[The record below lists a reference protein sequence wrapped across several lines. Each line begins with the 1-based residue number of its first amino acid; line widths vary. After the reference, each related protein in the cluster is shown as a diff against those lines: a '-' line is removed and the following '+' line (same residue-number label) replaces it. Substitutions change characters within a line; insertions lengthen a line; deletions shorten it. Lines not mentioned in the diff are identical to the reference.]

1 MARFL
6 EGGKEQI
13 KKATEAVK
21 PQNRGKNLVKNA
33 ANTAIKNTKKH
44 NQQQAVQNAQKKL
57 NNYTATRNA
66 KIVKSIKKLFNGEPT
81 QLQQNAIGGGSNSSS
96 VANAGAFNFSY
107 NGGQYTGAGKQ
118 ARDTFESI
126 IPQAGDMKALARF
139 AAKRDTATN
148 AEDMHFYDK
157 YSLPHSDVG
166 PDAHDLIIGRG
177 QDWMT
182 DNEALT
188 NWILGDIDFESSNF
202 TEADLEAARKRQEQY
217 EDYMDRYLRD
227 VPVFDP
233 ESIGPKTEKQ
243 FTEDAPLPPWIART
257 PANID
262 TWDYYKT
269 YSHDVVQSTADAYDA
284 FITEQREFAKNP
296 YKSAFSTD
304 RNESDIDSFLDIA
317 VSSRSLDELKTNTS
331 NYFRDYV
338 LNPIKS
344 GHILTAGG
352 NAIWNLMD
360 TMDIASRGV
369 RAFTAGSTALGGLHG
384 VEGTYKTKLSGTG
397 NMFLAG
403 GLSARTEYGTKKAND
418 TTFTGQNIYWIQN
431 KEGESFS
438 ESELHRAQEVF
449 LQNGG
454 YELLLKA
461 NPGFGSKADLGSEM
475 MQKSPEELKAL
486 LQEAFKDKA
495 FAKDGLT
502 WERVYEDLQENYF
515 SSDRSLQDVSNA
527 VENVKKAYSDPSAT
541 FNADTGS
548 MAADVII
555 ESALDP
561 GLVLGGVSKG
571 ISKGTVRSVSENA
584 IKDGFVS
591 ILRNSDQADEL
602 MKNKRI
608 RSVITAFINT
618 NEGKDIIF
626 KNSKNFNASVNVLI
640 DEIARNSDGI
650 FSTDAA
656 RDTFRKTVTA
666 HLIGKNANINGRI
679 IESTDWARN
688 AFDTKLFKSA
698 YYMDKAIDGI
708 DSAIVKSS
716 FAAPWL
722 LVKGIKG
729 GKRVLASTEAVGRI
743 VTAQHIKA
751 GEAAR
756 AVRDELT
763 GAVDVTKARKLILKA
778 QAGEVDIRSAQ
789 RALREVS
796 LEYDKLAVNINSWIP
811 RYLSGELTEDEV
823 MKLVA
828 DQISGFTNGKYSRV
842 SDLAAEV
849 ASQDVRYAQ
858 DIQNAYTRLDK
869 QFSRLSDIMARHSD
883 DAQARF
889 LDEVG
894 KIDNIDELRSL
905 YRANYDN
912 PRLLALRQEVLDKS
926 VIEGLTEADL
936 DRIVSDVQN
945 GLFTERDVTVKDIKK
960 ATQAVAKA
968 SDNVVER
975 TVSVNDFKSLL
986 ESDFK
991 KLLDD
996 VFETSEDIDHRVE
1009 YPAKIKTLLKP
1020 SDTTTALSVDYII
1033 KTVDSTINSI
1043 MFRTTMDLDYK
1054 AADTVARL
1062 TSDERI
1068 ATLKR
1073 LRDAVLKLDTI
1084 SLKDVEVVTRVH
1096 VDRMALMQNFINS
1109 SSIKKVFDQAYDSI
1123 ISPVLDILS
1132 TQHLNDIDITSDP
1145 IFSDLFRL
1153 KELKYGYD
1161 RTNTLKS
1168 ELMSLRGFSDAKLH
1182 TILNGLGNNFGR
1194 KYGSLQDVI
1203 RMPGVLRRNLEATV
1217 RAQFGTS
1224 KLSMERLTDMLK
1236 SINSDSPS
1244 EYLKP
1249 YLKEIEEDT
1258 TGELKA
1264 WFNNIAN
1271 GDPLT
1276 PQSYVD
1282 KQMLSAILI
1291 DPSLVDE
1298 YNAMVKAGKSPIFF
1312 HISTTGLSSELNDIT
1327 AVSYRKWVPIDLP
1340 EGEKLSLAKI
1350 KAAFDSADTDT
1361 FMRGLSDAEIDAI
1374 SENNLRHMADWKGL
1388 SSSQIRDV
1396 YKKVF
1401 GASDSNPQESES
1413 ELLER
1418 VCSFLNAES
1427 VHGTERVI
1435 PNLVVHDLDG
1445 FNIPFFNRKVAEAS
1459 RYASEESKIYDYSRN
1474 MLNRIQSSSSNTYDR
1489 LASRVGDNS
1498 FTAEE
1503 VDQVV
1508 DILTDYIDDIGRYA
1522 GDDYDMLDFSEFSD
1536 VFSRVISTASS
1547 VNDEEDIYYD
1557 LAKSIN
1563 DAVKTY
1569 GNVLDDLA
1577 AYNKAVSDIANLN
1590 LYPKQLAF
1598 TSSGLADNA
1607 VYTALNAAG
1616 RDTINVESRIY
1627 IKDVISY
1634 FNIEDSDV
1642 GMNVTFDALDR
1653 MHNMAQYIIRNR
1665 DSAMVNGA
1673 EDFLSRYKSGL
1684 DAFINGVITDAKEAG
1699 YSSTEFEY
1707 LRNLKI
1713 PNTAVESYLMAQKLY
1728 DDYAKHWLS
1737 TDSLTSFDRSV
1748 SDIDT
1753 IRSEIIHMKRR
1764 IESNDFLISNQHRL
1778 GLSDFRIELAK
1789 ESREAS
1795 YKIRSDLYQS
1805 LYGEMCEHMNNHR
1818 TRVFSEILTSA
1829 DTGLSDSYASE
1840 ELLKL
1845 LDGANRPDIFKAAAN
1860 ADYSKTIYS
1869 YRDGVLREGIEM
1881 ASRVSEVNSN
1891 IRKNI
1896 RQLETMDRFYK
1907 NAGLTKTT
1915 DRATAMLHHKAKRL
1929 FDMLEASDLPSR
1941 ESFQNFMRRASEI
1954 QRLKLQQYAIDS
1966 LKVDGAFDRARL
1978 LQELVYNKFNHIA
1991 FNSRAYSGT
2000 ELSDLKRFVT
2010 DLQKNGDDFISYYED
2025 RSTGNVFV
2033 YLNYKCE
2040 IATNGRTNFLNRVEI
2055 PRPTRNAIG
2064 FADFDELKTLIDDID
2079 DIEDFREVYRQLTSC
2094 WEDTRMLSQGA
2105 INGTSGK
2112 VVSRKQAEEYLA
2124 TIPSEMNDML
2134 SPKGM
2139 LMADTA
2145 RDIVY
2150 DPGFVRNDDTD
2161 LLVDYL
2167 ETLSREADIAKEDAI
2182 LVNEVFSGNSTI
2194 QFNELA
2200 ANFTDDELIEYFG
2213 NNPDYVVVTLTTN
2226 PNTRTG
2232 LQVQQLK
2239 LDNPASL
2246 QVARTSPN
2254 TTILPYDMFYEIADT
2269 MNRSQQD
2276 GYYRR
2281 LLGKY
2286 LLAYKAFALVKPGT
2300 WMRNYID
2307 ATTKAALDGGEDMTN
2322 ILTLMSYQG
2331 KAARDVAAYSR
2342 IMKADPSLLNKAN
2355 WELIQQTFKTDM
2367 TFDDFQL
2374 LKGVMDS
2381 NQYRTADKAFLN
2393 KAAMKNGGL
2402 NTISG
2407 EDIGLR
2413 NLDEKDIT
2421 TAFSKYMK
2429 NEVDLPLSRTDFI
2442 DIYLGRKT
2450 ADREVLD
2457 QFESMM
2463 RILSTNMQ
2471 NADASTLFDK
2481 SVNLMFKP
2489 FGAVESL
2496 ARYSQTMYLR
2506 DMGLSANQTLKH
2518 IHMTQF
2524 FTAPTWGAFNKLET
2538 IMPFITFRYNNFMYW
2553 MRMMDENPRFFRY
2566 FEDVYGTITEDTIEN
2581 MMEDGESA
2589 DYSTDTLWQNGA
2601 IPLGDSG
2608 INIKIGNSFLSA
2620 VNDFYGGPDMLIGR
2634 QGGLNPLLR
2643 ETLRF
2648 SSYAL
2653 GLQSKEFFSD
2663 VDLDISKD
2671 MSVDGALGLLPGG
2684 NLMIQARNLITK
2696 LPGTFSGGGPTM
2708 DTLFQTLSFMGVL
2721 GIRQDY
2727 SSGGNFDYNEW
2738 LEELARQGK
2747 WFDSNLGKI
2756 VPLSEKN
2763 SYGAN
2768 DPNISWEDRQAYMM
2782 VHFGKIWDPN
2792 QSKFVFSDDIVSG
2805 NSDVKFDFE
2814 NDPEAWDK
2822 LQKWM
2827 KLKGK
2832 VYDYNQRKFVLQED
2846 YISGGL
2852 NDPSLTFEERSA
2864 LIYDKFGLRWDGN
2877 QNTYVDDNHYISGGL
2892 NDTKNFNEVKSLRL
2906 ALYGEVWDSAQHKF
2920 VKTQEP
2926 SIVTIGKFFGG
2937 EEYDEYFSRLAIPR
2951 LQNVDLSF
2959 HVNSE
2964 GLLVTEDGRYI
2975 LTGNADYNA
2984 RVFDKFK
2991 YTFGGRSYGGWK
3003 RYSHWKT
3010 YDRPKKPYK
3019 GRTLPKHYYTGYG
3032 WNDAEGYYR
3041 LNYQFNY
3048 QYHNPDPAKKLNRLL
3063 SPRVQYPYGGGYN
3076 KYSFY
3081 TR

>member
-1 MARFL
+1 MARFF
-6 EGGKEQI
+6 EGGMKQVRKTQESV
-13 KKATEAVK
+13 KA
-21 PQNRGKNLVKNA
+21 QNRIKNLVTNIGKD
-33 ANTAIKNTKKH
+33 TAKKVTR
-44 NQQQAVQNAQKKL
+44 QETAKRAQRQY
-57 NNYTATRNA
+57 NNPTVARDSN
-66 KIVKSIKKLFNGEPT
+66 IVKSVKEFFNGNPT
-81 QLQQNAIGGGSNSSS
+81 QLQQNARGGSDSSS
-96 VANAGAFNFSY
+96 IANAGAFNFSY
-107 NGGQYTGAGKQ
+107 SGGQFSRAGTQ
-118 ARDTFESI
+118 ARDTLNSI
-126 IPQAGDMKALARF
+126 IPQPGDMKAYAEF
-139 AAKRDTATN
+139 AAKRDTSTDEISA
-148 AEDMHFYDK
+148 HFYDK
-157 YSLPHSDVG
+157 YALPHSDIG
-166 PDAHDLIIGRG
+166 PDAHNLMIGRG

-182 DNEALT
+182 DSEALT
-188 NWILGDIDFESSNF
+188 DWILGGLDFESGNI
-202 TEADLEAARKRQEQY
+202 TEADLDAARKRQQQY
-217 EDYMDRYLRD
+217 EDYMDKYLRD

-233 ESIGPKTEKQ
+233 EFNGPKSEKQ
-243 FTEDAPLPPWIART
+243 FTEDAPLPPWIQPT
-257 PANID
+257 SANID
-262 TWDYYKT
+262 TWEYYKT
-269 YSHDVVQSTADAYDA
+269 YSHDVVQSTADAYTDYMN
-284 FITEQREFAKNP
+284 EKKEFAKHP
-296 YKSAFSTD
+296 YKSAFSTE
-304 RNESDIDSFLDIA
+304 RNEQDVDSFLDIL
-317 VSSRSLDELKTNTS
+317 VSSRSFNDLKNNTK
-331 NYFRDYV
+331 NYFRDYII
-338 LNPIKS
+338 NPIKA
-344 GHILTAGG
+344 GDIMAAGG
-352 NAIWNLMD
+352 NALWNMMD
-360 TMDIASRGV
+360 TMDIASRGA
-369 RAFTAGSTALGGLHG
+369 RAFTAGATVLGGRNVTFKG
-384 VEGTYKTKLSGTG
+384 QNVYWTKLDGYTD
-397 NMFLAG
+397 
-403 GLSARTEYGTKKAND
+403 E
-418 TTFTGQNIYWIQN
+418 
-431 KEGESFS
+431 ESQ
-438 ESELHRAQEVF
+438 RAQKIF
-449 LQNGG
+449 MDNGG

-461 NPGFGSKADLGSEM
+461 HPGEATKADLASSKANMSE
-475 MQKSPEELKAL
+475 EELIAKL
-486 LQEAFKDKA
+486 NQA
-495 FAKDGLT
+495 FAKEGINWRT
-502 WERVYEDLQENYF
+502 IYNDLDKNYF
-515 SSDRSLQDVSNA
+515 SDRATKDLSQA
-527 VENVKKAYSDPSAT
+527 VENVKLAYSDPSAA
-541 FNADTGS
+541 FYADTGS
-548 MAADVII
+548 MAANVLI

-561 GLVLGGVSKG
+561 GLVFGGVSKN
-571 ISKGTVRSVSENA
+571 ISKNTVRSVSDNA
-584 IKDGFVS
+584 IRDGLVS
-591 ILRNSDQADEL
+591 VLRNADQADEL
-602 MKNKRI
+602 MRNKKVRA
-608 RSVITAFINT
+608 VIKAFINT
-618 NEGKDIIF
+618 NEGKNIIF
-626 KNSKNFNASVNVLI
+626 KNSKAFNADVDVLI
-640 DEIARNSDGI
+640 KDIARNSDGI
-650 FSTDAA
+650 FSTEAS
-656 RDTFRKTVTA
+656 RETFKRTVTA
-666 HLIGKNANINGRI
+666 HLIGKNTNINGKI
-679 IESTDWARN
+679 IDSTNWARR
-688 AFDTKLFKSA
+688 ALDSKTFKAA

-729 GKRVLASTEAVGRI
+729 GKRVLASTDAVGRI
-743 VTAQHIKA
+743 VSAQHIKA

-763 GAVDVTKARKLILKA
+763 GAVDVTRAKKLILKA

-789 RALREVS
+789 RALKEVS
-796 LEYDKLAVNINSWIP
+796 QEYDKLAVNINAWIP
-811 RYLSGELTEDEV
+811 RYLSGELTDDDV
-823 MKLVA
+823 MKLVS
-828 DQISGFTNGKYSRV
+828 DQIYGFTNGKYTRV

-858 DIQNAYTRLDK
+858 DIQNSYIRLDK
-869 QFSRLSDIMARHSD
+869 QFSRLSDVIARHSD
-883 DAQARF
+883 DAQIRF

-912 PRLLALRQEVLDKS
+912 PKLLALRQEVLDKS
-926 VIEGLTEADL
+926 VIEGLTEVDL

-975 TVSVNDFKSLL
+975 TVSVSDFKSLL
-986 ESDFK
+986 TRDFQDLLNDALDPNSK
-991 KLLDD
+991 VRYPNKLMEILIPS
-996 VFETSEDIDHRVE
+996 ENTTSF
-1009 YPAKIKTLLKP
+1009 
-1020 SDTTTALSVDYII
+1020 S
-1033 KTVDSTINSI
+1033 
-1043 MFRTTMDLDYK
+1043 LDYLK
-1054 AADTVARL
+1054 KTIDSSIGSLEYTAVKDYKYDARDASRILSAD
-1062 TSDERI
+1062 SRI
-1068 ATLKR
+1068 AELRR

-1084 SLKDVEVVTRVH
+1084 SLKDVEVVTQVH
-1096 VDRMALMQNFINS
+1096 VDRMALLQNFVNS
-1109 SSIKKVFDQAYDSI
+1109 PSIKKLHDKAYNTI
-1123 ISPVLDILS
+1123 VAPVVDMLTS
-1132 TQHLNDIDITSDP
+1132 KQLNDADLASD
-1145 IFSDLFRL
+1145 SLFAGLLRL
-1153 KELKYGYD
+1153 KELQYGYA

-1182 TILNGLGNNFGR
+1182 TVLNGLGNNFGR
-1194 KYGSLQDVI
+1194 KYGSLQDIV
-1203 RMPGVLRRNLEATV
+1203 RTPGLLRRNLEATV

-1264 WFNNIAN
+1264 WFNSIAN
-1271 GDPLT
+1271 GDTLT

-1282 KQMLSAILI
+1282 KQMLSAILL
-1291 DPSLVDE
+1291 DPSLVDD
-1298 YNAMVKAGKSPIFF
+1298 YNAMAKAGKSPIFF

-1361 FMRGLSDAEIDAI
+1361 FIRGLSDAEIDAI

-1388 SSSQIRDV
+1388 SSSQIRDE

-1445 FNIPFFNRKVAEAS
+1445 FNIPFFNRRVAEAS
-1459 RYASEESKIYDYSRN
+1459 RYASEESKVYDYSVN
-1474 MLNRIQSSSSNTYDR
+1474 ILNRIQNNSSNTYDR
-1489 LASRVGDNS
+1489 LASRIGDNS

-1503 VDQVV
+1503 VDQTVE
-1508 DILTDYIDDIGRYA
+1508 ILTEYIDDIGRYA
-1522 GDDYDMLDFSEFSD
+1522 GDNYDMLDFSEYGE
-1536 VFSRVISTASS
+1536 VLNGVISSARQNAD
-1547 VNDEEDIYYD
+1547 VD
-1557 LAKSIN
+1557 
-1563 DAVKTY
+1563 
-1569 GNVLDDLA
+1569 DDLFEIRNA
-1577 AYNKAVSDIANLN
+1577 IVKAVDSYGTYADDYADYLSSTREIANLN
-1590 LYPKQLAF
+1590 IYPKQFAF
-1598 TSSGLADNA
+1598 TSSGVTDNA
-1607 VYTALNAAG
+1607 VYTALKATG

-1627 IKDVISY
+1627 IKDVLSY
-1634 FNIEDSDV
+1634 FNIGDEDT
-1642 GMNVTFDALDR
+1642 GFNVTFDALDR
-1653 MHNMAQYIIRNR
+1653 MHNLSQYVIRNR
-1665 DSAMVNGA
+1665 DKAMVAGA
-1673 EDFLSRYKSGL
+1673 EDFLLPYKESL
-1684 DAFINGVITDAKEAG
+1684 DAFIASVTSDARLSG
-1699 YSSTEFEY
+1699 YESSEFEF
-1707 LRNLKI
+1707 LRSIKI
-1713 PNTAVESYLMAQKLY
+1713 PDTAVESYLVAQKLY
-1728 DDYAKHWLS
+1728 DDYGKFWLS
-1737 TDSLTSFDRSV
+1737 TDNLSSYSRSASDVNTLKLQYKDISAKVYAAQKKADNV
-1748 SDIDT
+1748 SAAPELRERMYDVGDMLHEEVCDHLNNYRT
-1753 IRSEIIHMKRR
+1753 KLLSETLAGR
-1764 IESNDFLISNQHRL
+1764 DGGLL
-1778 GLSDFRIELAK
+1778 GDA
-1789 ESREAS
+1789 
-1795 YKIRSDLYQS
+1795 
-1805 LYGEMCEHMNNHR
+1805 
-1818 TRVFSEILTSA
+1818 
-1829 DTGLSDSYASE
+1829 ASE

-1881 ASRVSEVNSN
+1881 ASKVSEANSN

-1896 RQLETMDRFYK
+1896 RQLETMGRFYQ
-1907 NAGLTKTT
+1907 NAGLTKTA
-1915 DRATAMLHHKAKRL
+1915 DRTTAMLHHKAKNL

-1966 LKVDGAFDRARL
+1966 LKVDGAFDRTRL

-1991 FNSRAYSGT
+1991 FNSHAYNGT
-2000 ELSDLKRFVT
+2000 ELSDLKRFVA

-2033 YLNYKCE
+2033 YLNYKSE
-2040 IATNGRTNFLNRVEI
+2040 IATDGKTNFLNRVEI

-2064 FADFDELKTLIDDID
+2064 FSDFNELKSLIDDID

-2124 TIPSEMNDML
+2124 TIPSEMSDML

-2200 ANFTDDELIEYFG
+2200 VNFTDDELISYFG
-2213 NNPDYVVVTLTTN
+2213 NNPDYVVVTLTAN

-2232 LQVQQLK
+2232 LQVRQLK

-2246 QVARTSPN
+2246 RVARTSPN

-2307 ATTKAALDGGEDMTN
+2307 ATTKAALDGGEDITN
-2322 ILTLMSYQG
+2322 IFTLMSYQG

-2355 WELIQQTFKTDM
+2355 WEIIQRSFKTDM

-2429 NEVDLPLSRTDFI
+2429 DEVDLPLSRTDFI

-2450 ADREVLD
+2450 ADREVMD

-2518 IHMTQF
+2518 IHLTQF
-2524 FTAPTWGAFNKLET
+2524 YTAPTWGAFNKLET

-2566 FEDVYGTITEDTIEN
+2566 FEDIYGTITEDTIEN
-2581 MMEDGESA
+2581 MMEDNESA
-2589 DYSTDTLWQNGA
+2589 DYSTDMLWQNGA
-2601 IPLGDSG
+2601 VPLGDSG
-2608 INIKIGNSFLSA
+2608 LNIKIGNSFLSA
-2620 VNDFYGGPDMLIGR
+2620 INDFYGGPDMLIGR
-2634 QGGLNPLLR
+2634 QGSLNPLLR
-2643 ETLRF
+2643 EGLRF
-2648 SSYAL
+2648 SAYAL
-2653 GLQSKEFFSD
+2653 GLQSSEFFSG
-2663 VDLDISKD
+2663 VDLDVSKD
-2671 MSVDGALGLLPGG
+2671 IAGEGLVSLLPGG
-2684 NLMIQARNLITK
+2684 NFMIQAKKLITK
-2696 LPGTFSGGGPTM
+2696 LPSTFDDNGPSM
-2708 DTLFQTLSFMGVL
+2708 NTLFQTLSFMGVL
-2721 GIRQDY
+2721 GIRQNY

-2738 LEELARQGK
+2738 LDELARQGK

-2768 DPNISWEDRQAYMM
+2768 NPLISWEDRQAYMM
-2782 VHFGKIWDPN
+2782 MHFGKVWDPN
-2792 QSKFVFSDDIVSG
+2792 QSKFVTRDELSDGNFDI
-2805 NSDVKFDFE
+2805 KFDFE

-2832 VYDYNQRKFVLQED
+2832 VYDYNQRKFVLQKD

-2852 NDPSLTFEERSA
+2852 NDPNMTFEERSA

-2877 QNTYVDDNHYISGGL
+2877 QNTYVDDRHYIAGGL

-2906 ALYGEVWDSAQHKF
+2906 ALYGEVWDRAQHKF
-2920 VKTQEP
+2920 VKAQD
-2926 SIVTIGKFFGG
+2926 SSVVTIGNFFGG
-2937 EEYDEYFSRLAIPR
+2937 KEYDEYFSRLAIPR
-2951 LQNVDLSF
+2951 LQNINMNF
-2959 HVNSE
+2959 HVNNE
-2964 GLLVTEDGRYI
+2964 GLLVTDDGKYI
-2975 LTGNADYNA
+2975 LTKNDAYNA
-2984 RVFDKFK
+2984 RVFEKFK
-2991 YTFGGRSYGGWK
+2991 HTFGSRGYRGWK
-3003 RYSHWKT
+3003 RYSHWKNFNSN
-3010 YDRPKKPYK
+3010 KKPYK
-3019 GRTLPKHYYTGYG
+3019 GRTLPSHYYTGYG
-3032 WNDAEGYYR
+3032 WNDEEGYYR
-3041 LNYQFNY
+3041 LNYQYNY
-3048 QYHNPDPAKKLNRLL
+3048 QYHNPEPAKKLNRLL

>member
-1 MARFL
+1 MPKNKLASGNTFL
-6 EGGKEQI
+6 GVRPGTITKETIRRQAKRDQEAA
-13 KKATEAVK
+13 KKRAPIVNRALQDKNKLMTESRKKFDLYTPKA
-21 PQNRGKNLVKNA
+21 NA
-33 ANTAIKNTKKH
+33 N
-44 NQQQAVQNAQKKL
+44 
-57 NNYTATRNA
+57 
-66 KIVKSIKKLFNGEPT
+66 IVKTIMGEPN
-81 QLQQNAIGGGSNSSS
+81 QLKNDPILNKAL
-96 VANAGAFNFSY
+96 AKRGAYAFAFK
-107 NGGQYTGAGKQ
+107 GGQYSGAGTQ
-118 ARDTFESI
+118 ARNTLSTM
-126 IPQAGDMKALARF
+126 IPEPGDMKAAAQF
-139 AAKRDTATN
+139 AAKRDTATDEMS
-148 AEDMHFYDK
+148 AHFYDK
-157 YSLPHSDVG
+157 YSGVG
-166 PDAHDLIIGRG
+166 PALHNLMIGRG
-177 QDWMT
+177 QNWMT

-188 NWILGDIDFESSNF
+188 DWILGGLDFESGNI

-217 EDYMDRYLRD
+217 EDYMDKYLRD

-233 ESIGPKTEKQ
+233 EFSGPKTEKQ
-243 FTEDAPLPPWIART
+243 FTEDAPLPPWIQPTSLNVDA
-257 PANID
+257 
-262 TWDYYKT
+262 WEYYKT
-269 YSHDVVQSTADAYDA
+269 YSHDVVQSTADAYTDYMN
-284 FITEQREFAKNP
+284 EKKEFAKHP
-296 YKSAFSTD
+296 YKSAFSTE
-304 RNESDIDSFLDIA
+304 RNEKDVDSFLDIL
-317 VSSRSLDELKTNTS
+317 VSSRSFNDLKNNTK
-331 NYFRDYV
+331 NYFRDYII
-338 LNPIKS
+338 NPIKA
-344 GHILTAGG
+344 GDFMAAGG
-352 NAIWNLMD
+352 NAVWNLMD

-369 RAFTAGSTALGGLHG
+369 RAFTAGATVLGGRNATFKG
-384 VEGTYKTKLSGTG
+384 QNVYWTKL
-397 NMFLAG
+397 
-403 GLSARTEYGTKKAND
+403 
-418 TTFTGQNIYWIQN
+418 
-431 KEGESFS
+431 EGHTDEESQ
-438 ESELHRAQEVF
+438 RAQKLF
-449 LQNGG
+449 MDNGG

-461 NPGFGSKADLGSEM
+461 HPGEATQADLSSDKASM
-475 MQKSPEELKAL
+475 TQDELIAKL
-486 LQEAFKDKA
+486 NEA
-495 FAKDGLT
+495 FAKEGINWRT
-502 WERVYEDLQENYF
+502 IYNDLDENF
-515 SSDRSLQDVSNA
+515 FKSRGMRDVSQA

-541 FNADTGS
+541 FYADTGS
-548 MAADVII
+548 MAADVLI
-555 ESALDP
+555 ETALDP
-561 GLVLGGVSKG
+561 GLVFGGMAKN
-571 ISKGTVRSVSENA
+571 ISKNTVRSVSDNA
-584 IKDGFVS
+584 IRDGFVS
-591 ILRNSDQADEL
+591 ILRNADQADEL
-602 MKNKRI
+602 MKNKKVRAVI
-608 RSVITAFINT
+608 RAFTNT
-618 NEGKDIIF
+618 NEGKNIIF
-626 KNSKNFNASVNVLI
+626 KNSKAFNADVDVLI
-640 DEIARNSDGI
+640 KDIARNSDGI
-650 FSTDAA
+650 FSTEAS
-656 RDTFRKTVTA
+656 RETFKRTVTA
-666 HLIGKNANINGRI
+666 HLIGKNTNVNGKVI
-679 IESTDWARN
+679 ASLDWMKSHPERLKYASSVVQSRS
-688 AFDTKLFKSA
+688 ALDTKLFKAA

-722 LVKGIKG
+722 LIKGIKG
-729 GKRVLASTEAVGRI
+729 GKRVLASTEAVRRI
-743 VTAQHIKA
+743 VSAQHIKA

-763 GAVDVTKARKLILKA
+763 GAVDVTRAKKLILKA

-811 RYLSGELTEDEV
+811 RYLSGELTDDDV
-823 MKLVA
+823 MKLVS
-828 DQISGFTNGKYSRV
+828 DQIFGFTNGKYTRV

-849 ASQDVRYAQ
+849 ASQDIRYAQ
-858 DIQNAYTRLDK
+858 DIQNAYLRLDK
-869 QFSRLSDIMARHSD
+869 QFSRLTDAITRHSD
-883 DAQARF
+883 NAQIRF

-912 PRLLALRQEVLDKS
+912 PKLLALRQEVLDKS
-926 VIEGLTEADL
+926 VIEGLTETDL

-975 TVSVNDFKSLL
+975 TVSV
-986 ESDFK
+986 SDFK
-991 KLLDD
+991 AMLYDEFEQLLDD
-996 VFETSEDIDHRVE
+996 VFETNKDAMRVIE
-1009 YPAKIKTLLKP
+1009 YPSSLKALLNP
-1020 SDTTTALSVDYII
+1020 SDTTTALSIDYIV
-1033 KTVDSTINSI
+1033 KTVDSAINSI
-1043 MFRTTMDLDYK
+1043 MFRTTMDLDAK

-1062 TSDERI
+1062 ANDERI
-1068 ATLKR
+1068 ATLRR

-1084 SLKDVEVVTRVH
+1084 SLKDVEVVTKVH

-1109 SSIKKVFDQAYDSI
+1109 PSIKKLYDSAYEAVVAPAI
-1123 ISPVLDILS
+1123 DTLS

-1182 TILNGLGNNFGR
+1182 TVLNGLGNNFGR
-1194 KYGSLQDVI
+1194 KYGSLRDVI
-1203 RMPGVLRRNLEATV
+1203 RTPGVLRRNLEATV

-1264 WFNNIAN
+1264 WFNSIAN
-1271 GDPLT
+1271 GDVLT

-1282 KQMLSAILI
+1282 KQMLSAILL
-1291 DPSLVDE
+1291 DPSLVDD
-1298 YNAMVKAGKSPIFF
+1298 YNAMAKAGKSPIFF

-1388 SSSQIRDV
+1388 SSSQIRDE

-1445 FNIPFFNRKVAEAS
+1445 FNIPFFNRRVAEAS
-1459 RYASEESKIYDYSRN
+1459 RYASEESKVYDYSVN
-1474 MLNRIQSSSSNTYDR
+1474 MLNRIQNNSSNTYDR
-1489 LASRVGDNS
+1489 LASQIGDNF

-1508 DILTDYIDDIGRYA
+1508 EILTDYIDDIGRYA
-1522 GDDYDMLDFSEFSD
+1522 GDNYDMLDFSEFGKVFNNLATTVGTIKKSD
-1536 VFSRVISTASS
+1536 DYF
-1547 VNDEEDIYYD
+1547 D
-1557 LAKSIN
+1557 LARSIN
-1563 DAVKTY
+1563 DAIVKY
-1569 GNVLDDLA
+1569 GSLSDDISN
-1577 AYNKAVSDIANLN
+1577 YSKSVSDIANLN
-1590 LYPKQLAF
+1590 LYPKQHVF
-1598 TSSGLADNA
+1598 TSSGLSDNA
-1607 VYTALNAAG
+1607 VYAALNATG

-1627 IKDVISY
+1627 IKDVLSY
-1634 FNIEDSDV
+1634 FNVGDSDV
-1642 GMNVTFDALDR
+1642 GIDVTFDALER
-1653 MHNMAQYIIRNR
+1653 MHDMSQYIIRNR
-1665 DSAMVNGA
+1665 DTAIVADA
-1673 EDFLSRYKSGL
+1673 ENYLSTYKTSL
-1684 DAFINGVITDAKEAG
+1684 DAFINGVINDAKELG
-1699 YSSTEFEY
+1699 YNSTEFEY
-1707 LRNLKI
+1707 LRSLKV
-1713 PNTAVESYLMAQKLY
+1713 PDTAVESYLMAQKLY
-1728 DDYAKHWLS
+1728 DDYVKHWLS
-1737 TDSLTSFDRSV
+1737 TDNLASFDRSV
-1748 SDIDT
+1748 ADIDT
-1753 IRSEIIHMKRR
+1753 MRADIVNANRM
-1764 IESNDFLISNQHRL
+1764 IEAAKYNIKNQHYL
-1778 GLSDFRIELAK
+1778 GLNELHVDLAK
-1789 ESREAS
+1789 EALDDN
-1795 YKIRSDLYQS
+1795 YKLRSDLYQS
-1805 LYGEMCEHMNNHR
+1805 LYGEVCNHMNNHR
-1818 TRVFSEILTSA
+1818 TRVFSEILTGSNA
-1829 DTGLSDSYASE
+1829 GLADSYASE
-1840 ELLKL
+1840 KLLKL

-1881 ASRVSEVNSN
+1881 ASKVSEVNSN

-1896 RQLETMDRFYK
+1896 RQLETMDRFYQ
-1907 NAGLTKTT
+1907 NAGLTKTA
-1915 DRATAMLHHKAKRL
+1915 DRTTAMLHHKAKNL

-1966 LKVDGAFDRARL
+1966 LKVDGAFDRTRL

-1991 FNSRAYSGT
+1991 FNSHAYNGT
-2000 ELSDLKRFVT
+2000 ELSDLKRFVA

-2033 YLNYKCE
+2033 YLNYKSE
-2040 IATNGRTNFLNRVEI
+2040 IATDGKTNFLNRVEI

-2064 FADFDELKTLIDDID
+2064 FSDFDELKSLIDDID

-2139 LMADTA
+2139 LIADTA

-2167 ETLSREADIAKEDAI
+2167 ETLSREADVAKEDAI

-2200 ANFTDDELIEYFG
+2200 ANFTDDDLMKYFG
-2213 NNPDYVVVTLTTN
+2213 NNPDYVVVTLTAN

-2232 LQVQQLK
+2232 LQVRQLK
-2239 LDNPASL
+2239 LDNLASL
-2246 QVARTSPN
+2246 RVARTSPN
-2254 TTILPYDMFYEIADT
+2254 TTILPYDMYYEIAET

-2307 ATTKAALDGGEDMTN
+2307 ATTKAALDGGEDITN
-2322 ILTLMSYQG
+2322 IFTLMSYQG

-2342 IMKADPSLLNKAN
+2342 IMKADPSLLSKAN

-2393 KAAMKNGGL
+2393 KTAMKNGGL

-2413 NLDEKDIT
+2413 NLDEADIT
-2421 TAFSKYMK
+2421 TAFTKYMK
-2429 NEVDLPLSRTDFI
+2429 NEADLPLSRTDFI

-2450 ADREVLD
+2450 ADREVMD

-2518 IHMTQF
+2518 IHLTQF
-2524 FTAPTWGAFNKLET
+2524 YTAPTWGAFNKLET

-2566 FEDVYGTITEDTIEN
+2566 FEDIYGTITEDTIEN
-2581 MMEDGESA
+2581 MMEDNESA

-2601 IPLGDSG
+2601 VPLGDSG

-2620 VNDFYGGPDMLIGR
+2620 INDFYGGPDMLIGR
-2634 QGGLNPLLR
+2634 QGALNPLLR
-2643 ETLRF
+2643 EGLRF
-2648 SSYAL
+2648 SAYGL
-2653 GLQSKEFFSD
+2653 GLQSSDFFSG
-2663 VDLDISKD
+2663 VDLDVSKD
-2671 MSVDGALGLLPGG
+2671 ITGEGFASLLPGG
-2684 NLMIQARNLITK
+2684 NLMIQAKKLITK
-2696 LPGTFSGGGPTM
+2696 LPSTFDDNGPSM

-2721 GIRQDY
+2721 GIRQNY

-2738 LEELARQGK
+2738 LDELAQQGK

-2756 VPLSEKN
+2756 VSLSEKN

-2768 DPNISWEDRQAYMM
+2768 NPLISWEDRQAYMM
-2782 VHFGKIWDPN
+2782 MHFGKVWDPN
-2792 QSKFVFSDDIVSG
+2792 QSKFVTRDELSDGNFDI
-2805 NSDVKFDFE
+2805 KFDFD

-2832 VYDYNQRKFVLQED
+2832 VYDYNQRKFVLQKD

-2852 NDPSLTFEERSA
+2852 NDPNLTFEERSA

-2877 QNTYVDDNHYISGGL
+2877 QNTYVDDKHYIAGGL

-2906 ALYGEVWDSAQHKF
+2906 ALYGEVWDRAQHKF
-2920 VKTQEP
+2920 VKAQDP
-2926 SIVTIGKFFGG
+2926 KVVTIGNFFGG

-2951 LQNVDLSF
+2951 LQNINMNF
-2959 HVNSE
+2959 HVNNE
-2964 GLLVTEDGRYI
+2964 GLLVTDDGKYI
-2975 LTGNADYNA
+2975 LTKNDAYNA
-2984 RVFDKFK
+2984 RVFEKFK
-2991 YTFGGRSYGGWK
+2991 HTFGGRGYRGWK
-3003 RYSHWKT
+3003 RYSHWKNFNSN
-3010 YDRPKKPYK
+3010 KKPYK
-3019 GRTLPKHYYTGYG
+3019 GRTLPSHYYTGYG
-3032 WNDAEGYYR
+3032 WNDEEGYYR
-3041 LNYQFNY
+3041 LNYQYNY